1 MLTEKTRIRDN
12 RKKTNQR
19 FQEDINQRKK
29 KCLHV
34 FELPKIQ
41 SEMEMTKKIDKVEGL
56 SCQKKESEELGGLDS
71 FERNLKK
78 KFR

>member
-1 MLTEKTRIRDN
+1 
-12 RKKTNQR
+12 
-19 FQEDINQRKK
+19 
-29 KCLHV
+29 LHV

-56 SCQKKESEELGGLDS
+56 SCQKKESEELGDLDS